1 MQSTSYLKMKGEN
14 SRNLEEAWG
23 NLLVSLSIFYWM
35 NKNQD
40 WKKSFYNLLVHLLII
55 LKLNIK
61 VYHAVIIEIN
71 IFYESAF

>member
-1 MQSTSYLKMKGEN
+1 MQSTSYLKTRGEN
-14 SRNLEEAWG
+14 SRNLGEAWG

-40 WKKSFYNLLVHLLII
+40 WKKSSCNLLVPLLII
-55 LKLNIK
+55 SNFNIE

-71 IFYESAF
+71 IFY